1 MKSYLLTDKD
11 IEQILKEGKFDKNK
25 YAGNLAI
32 LAWISKDVYEDYCN
46 EEENYFTRYWT
57 ENKDKIHELYE
68 EISYLNISDNLA
80 ETVSEYL
87 SEELYDQINFEKEE
101 E

>member
-1 MKSYLLTDKD
+1 MKSYLLTDED
-11 IEQILKEGKFDKNK
+11 VEQILKEGKFDKNK

-46 EEENYFTRYWT
+46 EEENDFTRYWI
-57 ENKDKIHELYE
+57 ENKERIHELYE
-68 EISYLNISDNLA
+68 EISYLSISNELE

-87 SEELYDQINFEKEE
+87 LEELYEQIDIEE
-101 E
+101 EEE